1 LCSIVV
7 SHDGTAVEAVE
18 ALGRANAVSAE
29 WSALYAEH
37 APAIARFL
45 AKLTGD
51 REVAADLTQETF
63 VRAIRARQ
71 DGAELRSARAWLFR
85 IATNL
90 AHDHRRRRA
99 LLRFTPFSGREPGP
113 SGIPDPDIE
122 LVHRALRTLPAA
134 QSAALLLHYDAGFS
148 RQEIAQMDGITEE
161 AVKSR
166 LLRGRERF
174 LREFARLGG
183 VDDAP

>member
-1 LCSIVV
+1 M
-7 SHDGTAVEAVE
+7 EALE
-18 ALGRANAVSAE
+18 DLGRANVVGAE

-51 REVAADLTQETF
+51 REMAAELTQETF
-63 VRAIRARQ
+63 VRAMRARP
-71 DGAELRSARAWLFR
+71 DSAELRSARAWLFR

-99 LLRFTPFSGREPGP
+99 LVRFTPFSGREPGP
-113 SGIPDPDIE
+113 SGIPDPDTE
-122 LVHRALRTLPAA
+122 LVHRALRRLPEA
-134 QSAALLLHYDAGFS
+134 QAAALLLHYDAGFS
-148 RQEIAQMDGITEE
+148 RLEIAQMAGITEE

-174 LREFARLGG
+174 VREFARLGG

>member
-1 LCSIVV
+1 MCSIVV
-7 SHDGTAVEAVE
+7 SHDSTAVEAVE
-18 ALGRANAVSAE
+18 AFGCANAVSAE

-37 APAIARFL
+37 APDIARFL

-71 DGAELRSARAWLFR
+71 GGAELRSARAWLFR
-85 IATNL
+85 IAANL

-113 SGIPDPDIE
+113 SGIPDPDTE
-122 LVHRALRTLPAA
+122 LVHRVLRTLPAA

-166 LLRGRERF
+166 LWRGRERF